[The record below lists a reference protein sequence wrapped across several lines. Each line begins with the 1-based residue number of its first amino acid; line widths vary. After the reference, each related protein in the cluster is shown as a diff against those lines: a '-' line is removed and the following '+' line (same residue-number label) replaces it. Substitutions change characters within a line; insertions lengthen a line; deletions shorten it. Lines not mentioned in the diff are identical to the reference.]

1 VPVVERNRSNSLR
14 VKLVALILATISLP
28 AGLFLYQSGVLQGWL
43 VNAASDRILKVADAW
58 VDQESAQVAE
68 VQRALR
74 SLAVDPA
81 ILGAE
86 RGECLRALR
95 AIMAGRRGMVALHVV
110 RRDGTVLCS
119 TDRSAL
125 PTLAGW
131 AFLSEVFNGRSPSI
145 SGYERLP
152 GRQDALLFGGVPLS
166 GRPGEALVAALDLS
180 WMRTAEQN
188 AFGFPFVARLI
199 DRTGH
204 EIAVSPDT
212 AAPLAGQL
220 PVDHPTMPR
229 LMIESE
235 GTADGH
241 ESDGVEKLFAFAQLP
256 ESGAKLLV
264 AVPRIAV
271 LGQSDRALWVGIALL
286 ALGLAG
292 GIVAA
297 WLAVELFLLRWL
309 DRMVEATRAIAGG
322 RFTGNLAVAASA
334 GELAQLGEA
343 MNEMHRQLEARQRQ
357 FRDIAQ
363 ISSDWFWERDL
374 GGRFTFFSERFEEVT
389 GFSAAEVI
397 ARSLTERADMAL
409 FADEDEES
417 ALSVRRALADGRP
430 FRDAV
435 CSFKRPDGTLAW
447 WRISGIP
454 VFGADGMALT
464 GFRGTGT
471 DVTAAKLAEAALLE
485 AKHQAELA
493 NSAKT
498 QFLATMS
505 HELRTPLHAVIG
517 FAELMESQSLGP
529 LGAAQYLHYCRD
541 IRESGQQLLRVV
553 TAILDMSQIEN
564 DRVILAESEIDAGS
578 LIAVAARMMR
588 ERAAA
593 RGLPIAVEA
602 PVGPITVIGDE
613 RRLLQGLLNL
623 LANAVKF
630 TPAPGTIRV
639 SAELLPSGELAL
651 RVRDSGIGMT
661 QEALTGIGR
670 PFWQADGTFA
680 RKHDGVGL
688 GLALT
693 KRLMQLHGGALEVE
707 SAPGAGT
714 LVTLLVPRDRV
725 GLRPEAVR
733 GAA

>member
-1 VPVVERNRSNSLR
+1 MPVVQRNRLNSLR

-28 AGLFLYQSGVLQGWL
+28 AGLFLYQSDVLQGWL
-43 VNAASDRILKVADAW
+43 VSAASDRIHKVADAW

-74 SLAVDPA
+74 SLAVDPE
-81 ILGAE
+81 ILGTE
-86 RGECLRALR
+86 QGECLRALH

-119 TDRSAL
+119 TDLSAL
-125 PTLAGW
+125 PAPAGW
-131 AFLSEVFNGRSPSI
+131 GFLAEIFNSRSPSI
-145 SGYERLP
+145 SGYERLA
-152 GRQDALLFGGVPLS
+152 GRKDALLFSGVPLS
-166 GRPGEALVAALDLS
+166 GRSGEALVAAIDLS

-199 DRTGH
+199 DRSGH
-204 EIAVSPDT
+204 EIAVSPDS
-212 AAPLAGQL
+212 AAPLIGQL
-220 PVDHPTMPR
+220 PAEHPIMPR
-229 LMIESE
+229 LMIEAE
-235 GTADGH
+235 GTADGR

-256 ESGAKLLV
+256 ESGAKLMV

-271 LGQSDRALWVGIALL
+271 LGQSDRALWGGIALL
-286 ALGLAG
+286 ALGLAA

-297 WLAVELFLLRWL
+297 WITVELFLLRWL
-309 DRMVEATRAIAGG
+309 DRMVEATQAIAGG
-322 RFTGNLAVAASA
+322 RFAGNLAVADSA
-334 GELAQLGEA
+334 GELAQLGA
-343 MNEMHRQLEARQRQ
+343 ALNEMHRQLDARQRQ

-374 GGRFTFFSERFEEVT
+374 SGRFTFFSERFEAVT
-389 GFSAAEVI
+389 GFSAADII
-397 ARSLTERADMAL
+397 ARSLAEREAMPI
-409 FADEDEES
+409 FADEAEE
-417 ALSVRRALADGRP
+417 AVAAVRRALSEGRS

-435 CSFKRPDGTLAW
+435 CSFKRPDGSLAW

-454 VFGADGMALT
+454 VFGADGVTLI

-471 DVTAAKLAEAALLE
+471 DVTEAKRAEAALLE
-485 AKHQAELA
+485 AKYQAELA

-529 LGAAQYLHYCRD
+529 LGNGQYLEYCRD
-541 IRESGQQLLRVV
+541 IRESGQQLLRLV
-553 TAILDMSQIEN
+553 TAILDMSQIEA
-564 DRVILAESEIDAGS
+564 DRVVLNEGEVDAGS

-588 ERAAA
+588 GQAASH
-593 RGLPIAVEA
+593 GLQIGVEA
-602 PVGPITVIGDE
+602 PAAPITLIGDE
-613 RRLLQGLLNL
+613 RRLLQSLLNL

-630 TPAPGTIRV
+630 TAAPGLVRI
-639 SAELLPSGELAL
+639 SAERLANGALAL
-651 RVRDSGIGMT
+651 RVRDSGIGMSP
-661 QEALTGIGR
+661 EVLAGIGR

-693 KRLMQLHGGALEVE
+693 KRLMLLHGGALEVQ

-714 LVTLLVPRDRV
+714 LVTLLLPPERV
-725 GLRPEAVR
+725 EAPEIVR

>member
-1 VPVVERNRSNSLR
+1 MPVVERNRTNSLR

-28 AGLFLYQSGVLQGWL
+28 SGLFLYQSDVLQGWL
-43 VNAASDRILKVADAW
+43 VSAASDRILKTADAW
-58 VDQESAQVAE
+58 VDQESAEVAE
-68 VQRALR
+68 AQRALR

-81 ILGAE
+81 ILGTDQ
-86 RGECLRALR
+86 GSCLRALH
-95 AIMAGRRGMVALHVV
+95 AVMAGRRGMVALHVV
-110 RRDGTVLCS
+110 RRDGSVLCS

-125 PTLAGW
+125 PALGGW
-131 AFLSEVFNGRSPSI
+131 AFLSEIFNSRSPSL

-152 GRQDALLFGGVPLS
+152 GRQDALLFGGVMLS
-166 GRPGEALVAALDLS
+166 GRPGEALIAAIDLS

-199 DRTGH
+199 DRTGR
-204 EIAVSPDT
+204 EIAASPAS

-220 PVDHPTMPR
+220 PADHPTMPR
-229 LMIESE
+229 LMIESA

-256 ESGAKLLV
+256 ETGAKLLV

-322 RFTGNLAVAASA
+322 RFAGDLAVAGSA

-343 MNEMHRQLEARQRQ
+343 LNEMHRQLEARQRQ

-374 GGRFTFFSERFEEVT
+374 GGRFTFFSERFEQVT
-389 GFSAAEVI
+389 GFSAAEII
-397 ARSLTERADMAL
+397 ARSLAERDGMAI
-409 FADEDEES
+409 FADEEEET
-417 ALSVRRALADGRP
+417 AAAVRQALAEGRP
-430 FRDAV
+430 FRDAI

-454 VFGADGMALT
+454 VYGADSVTLI

-471 DVTAAKLAEAALLE
+471 DVTAAKLSEAALLE

-529 LGAAQYLHYCRD
+529 LGAAQYLDYSRD
-541 IRESGQQLLRVV
+541 IRESGQQLLRLV
-553 TAILDMSQIEN
+553 TAILDMSQIEA
-564 DRVILAESEIDAGS
+564 DRVVLNESEIDAGS
-578 LIAVAARMMR
+578 LVAIAGRMVR
-588 ERAAA
+588 DQAAA
-593 RGLPIAVEA
+593 RGLQVTIDLPAE
-602 PVGPITVIGDE
+602 PITVTGDE
-613 RRLLQGLLNL
+613 RRLLQGLLNV

-639 SAELLPSGELAL
+639 SAELLTSGDLAL

-661 QEALTGIGR
+661 PEALAGIGR
-670 PFWQADGTFA
+670 PFWQADGTFT
-680 RKHDGVGL
+680 RKHAGVGL

-693 KRLMQLHGGALEVE
+693 KRLMQLHGGALEVQ

-714 LVTLLVPRDRV
+714 LATLLVPRDRV
-725 GLRPEAVR
+725 GVRAEAVR